1 MYTFRV
7 TDLVSRSVIKKYN
20 RCRELNE
27 PANICLPDTASRQ
40 ADFMLTE
47 VIGRRKGTDGLY
59 RKRKRKLGGNDMA
72 KYIMQRILAMLVTLF
87 IIITI
92 GFMVI
97 RLMPGGIFDDAV
109 DMTYEQRTAL
119 EAKYN
124 LDKPIPIQYAMFLKG
139 LVLEGDWGTS
149 LKMYVNVPVWDVIK
163 TKIPVTLYINFF
175 SLIIS
180 LPLGIILGIVA
191 AIRKNTMTDYLI
203 SFLVVIFIS
212 VPSFIFATL
221 LQYFVAFKAGL
232 FPIIYDATASGWDKF
247 YCLFLPI
254 MALSLGPI
262 ARVTRYLRAELAE
275 TINSDFMLLAKTKGL
290 TERQATINH
299 GIRNSMLP
307 LMNIIVPMFTSIM
320 GGSLVIETIFSI
332 PGMGGIMVKSIN
344 APDYTV
350 TLAALIFYSVV
361 SLVTVLIVDL
371 SYGIVDPRVRMG
383 GKK

>member
-1 MYTFRV
+1 
-7 TDLVSRSVIKKYN
+7 
-20 RCRELNE
+20 
-27 PANICLPDTASRQ
+27 
-40 ADFMLTE
+40 
-47 VIGRRKGTDGLY
+47 
-59 RKRKRKLGGNDMA
+59 MA
-72 KYIMQRILAMLVTLF
+72 KYVMQRILAMLLTLF
-87 IIITI
+87 IIVTV

-109 DMTYEQRTAL
+109 DMTYEQRAAL

-124 LDKPIPIQYAMFLKG
+124 LDKPIPVQYALFLKG
-139 LVLEGDWGTS
+139 LVMDGDWGTS
-149 LKMYVNVPVWDVIK
+149 LKMYVNVPVWDIIK

-175 SLIIS
+175 SLLLS
-180 LPLGIILGIVA
+180 LPLGIMCGIVA
-191 AIRKNTMTDYLI
+191 AIKKNTMVDYLI
-203 SFLVVIFIS
+203 SFMVVIFIS

-221 LQYFVAFKAGL
+221 LQYFVAFRAGL
-232 FPIIYDATASGWDKF
+232 FPIIYDATAKGF
-247 YCLFLPI
+247 AQFMGLALPI
-254 MALSLGPI
+254 LALSLGPI

-307 LMNIIVPMFTSIM
+307 LMNIIVPMFTGIM
-320 GGSLVIETIFSI
+320 GGSLVIETIFAI

-350 TLAALIFYSVV
+350 TLAVLIFYSLV

-371 SYGIVDPRVRMG
+371 SYGIIDPRVRMG

>member
-1 MYTFRV
+1 
-7 TDLVSRSVIKKYN
+7 
-20 RCRELNE
+20 
-27 PANICLPDTASRQ
+27 
-40 ADFMLTE
+40 
-47 VIGRRKGTDGLY
+47 
-59 RKRKRKLGGNDMA
+59 
-72 KYIMQRILAMLVTLF
+72 
-87 IIITI
+87 
-92 GFMVI
+92 
-97 RLMPGGIFDDAV
+97 
-109 DMTYEQRTAL
+109 
-119 EAKYN
+119 
-124 LDKPIPIQYAMFLKG
+124 
-139 LVLEGDWGTS
+139 
-149 LKMYVNVPVWDVIK
+149 MYVNVPVWDVIK

-299 GIRNSMLP
+299 GIRNSM
-307 LMNIIVPMFTSIM
+307 NIIVPMFTSIM

>member
-1 MYTFRV
+1 
-7 TDLVSRSVIKKYN
+7 
-20 RCRELNE
+20 
-27 PANICLPDTASRQ
+27 
-40 ADFMLTE
+40 
-47 VIGRRKGTDGLY
+47 
-59 RKRKRKLGGNDMA
+59 MA
-72 KYIMQRILAMLVTLF
+72 KYTIQRILAMLLTMF
-87 IIITI
+87 IILTV

-109 DMTYEQRTAL
+109 DMTHEQRAAL

-124 LDKPIPIQYAMFLKG
+124 LDKPIIVQYGLFLKG
-139 LVLEGDWGTS
+139 LILEGDWGTS
-149 LKMYVNVPVWDVIK
+149 LNMNINVPVWDIIK

-175 SLIIS
+175 SLLIS
-180 LPLGIILGIVA
+180 LPLGIGLGIVA
-191 AIRKNTMTDYLI
+191 AIRKNSITDYLI

-221 LQYFVAFKAGL
+221 LQYFVAFKGGL
-232 FPIIYDATASGWDKF
+232 FPIIFDATSTGWARF
-247 YCLFLPI
+247 HGLELPI
-254 MALSLGPI
+254 IALSLGPI

-290 TERQATINH
+290 TERQATLNH
-299 GIRNSMLP
+299 GIRNSLLP

-320 GGSLVIETIFSI
+320 GGSLVIETIFSL
-332 PGMGGIMVKSIN
+332 PGMGGIMVKSVN

-350 TLAALIFYSVV
+350 TLAVLIFYSLV
-361 SLVTVLIVDL
+361 SLITVLIVDL

>member
-1 MYTFRV
+1 
-7 TDLVSRSVIKKYN
+7 
-20 RCRELNE
+20 
-27 PANICLPDTASRQ
+27 
-40 ADFMLTE
+40 
-47 VIGRRKGTDGLY
+47 
-59 RKRKRKLGGNDMA
+59 MA

-149 LKMYVNVPVWDVIK
+149 LKMYVK

>member
-1 MYTFRV
+1 
-7 TDLVSRSVIKKYN
+7 
-20 RCRELNE
+20 
-27 PANICLPDTASRQ
+27 
-40 ADFMLTE
+40 
-47 VIGRRKGTDGLY
+47 
-59 RKRKRKLGGNDMA
+59 MA
-72 KYIMQRILAMLVTLF
+72 KYIMQRIVAMLLTLF
-87 IIITI
+87 IIITV

-109 DMTYEQRTAL
+109 DMTYEQRAAL

-124 LDKPIPIQYAMFLKG
+124 LDKPIPVQYGLFLKG
-139 LVLEGDWGTS
+139 LVLEGDWGIS
-149 LKMYVNVPVWDVIK
+149 LKMNMNVPVWDIIK

-175 SLIIS
+175 ALLIS
-180 LPLGIILGIVA
+180 LPLGIVFGIVA
-191 AIRKNTMTDYLI
+191 AVKKNTVTDYLI

-221 LQYFVAFKAGL
+221 LQYFVAFKGGL
-232 FPIIYDATASGWDKF
+232 FPIIYDATETGLGKLYGLA
-247 YCLFLPI
+247 LPI
-254 MALSLGPI
+254 LALALGPI

-290 TERQATINH
+290 TERQATVNH
-299 GIRNSMLP
+299 GIRNSLLP
-307 LMNIIVPMFTSIM
+307 LMNIIVPMFTGIM

-350 TLAALIFYSVV
+350 TLAALIFYSLV

-371 SYGIVDPRVRMG
+371 SYGIIDPRVRMG

>member
-1 MYTFRV
+1 
-7 TDLVSRSVIKKYN
+7 
-20 RCRELNE
+20 
-27 PANICLPDTASRQ
+27 
-40 ADFMLTE
+40 
-47 VIGRRKGTDGLY
+47 
-59 RKRKRKLGGNDMA
+59 MA

-124 LDKPIPIQYAMFLKG
+124 LDKPIPIQ
-139 LVLEGDWGTS
+139 
-149 LKMYVNVPVWDVIK
+149 YVNVPVWDVIK

>member
-1 MYTFRV
+1 MRMT
-7 TDLVSRSVIKKYN
+7 KY
-20 RCRELNE
+20 
-27 PANICLPDTASRQ
+27 
-40 ADFMLTE
+40 
-47 VIGRRKGTDGLY
+47 V
-59 RKRKRKLGGNDMA
+59 
-72 KYIMQRILAMLVTLF
+72 MQRIVAMLLTLF
-87 IIITI
+87 IITTV

-109 DMTYEQRTAL
+109 DMTFEQRAAL

-124 LDKPIPIQYAMFLKG
+124 LDKPIPVQYALFLKG
-139 LVLEGDWGTS
+139 LVLKGDWGTS
-149 LKMYVNVPVWDVIK
+149 LKMYVNVPVWDIIRS
-163 TKIPVTLYINFF
+163 KIPVTLYINFF
-175 SLIIS
+175 ALLIS
-180 LPLGIILGIVA
+180 LPLGIVFGIVA

-221 LQYFVAFKAGL
+221 LQYFVAFKGGL
-232 FPIIYDATASGWDKF
+232 FPIIYDATSTGWGRL
-247 YCLFLPI
+247 YGLALPI
-254 MALSLGPI
+254 VALSLGPI

-307 LMNIIVPMFTSIM
+307 LMNIIVPMFTGIM

-350 TLAALIFYSVV
+350 TLAALIFYSLV

-371 SYGIVDPRVRMG
+371 SYGLIDPRVRMG

>member
-1 MYTFRV
+1 MLRH
-7 TDLVSRSVIKKYN
+7 
-20 RCRELNE
+20 
-27 PANICLPDTASRQ
+27 PD
-40 ADFMLTE
+40 
-47 VIGRRKGTDGLY
+47 
-59 RKRKRKLGGNDMA
+59 
-72 KYIMQRILAMLVTLF
+72 
-87 IIITI
+87 
-92 GFMVI
+92 
-97 RLMPGGIFDDAV
+97 
-109 DMTYEQRTAL
+109 
-119 EAKYN
+119 
-124 LDKPIPIQYAMFLKG
+124 
-139 LVLEGDWGTS
+139 
-149 LKMYVNVPVWDVIK
+149 
-163 TKIPVTLYINFF
+163 
-175 SLIIS
+175 
-180 LPLGIILGIVA
+180 
-191 AIRKNTMTDYLI
+191 
-203 SFLVVIFIS
+203 
-212 VPSFIFATL
+212 
-221 LQYFVAFKAGL
+221 
-232 FPIIYDATASGWDKF
+232 WDKF

>member
-1 MYTFRV
+1 
-7 TDLVSRSVIKKYN
+7 
-20 RCRELNE
+20 
-27 PANICLPDTASRQ
+27 
-40 ADFMLTE
+40 
-47 VIGRRKGTDGLY
+47 
-59 RKRKRKLGGNDMA
+59 MA
-72 KYIMQRILAMLVTLF
+72 KYVIQRILAMLLTLF
-87 IIITI
+87 IIVTL

-109 DMTYEQRTAL
+109 DMTYEQRAAL

-124 LDKPIPIQYAMFLKG
+124 LDKPIPVQYGLFLKG
-139 LVLEGDWGTS
+139 LLLEGDWGTS
-149 LKMYVNVPVWDVIK
+149 LKLYINVPVWDIIK

-175 SLIIS
+175 ALLIS
-180 LPLGIILGIVA
+180 LPLGVVFGILA
-191 AIRKNTMTDYLI
+191 AIRKNTWVDYGI

-232 FPIIYDATASGWDKF
+232 LPIIFDASTTGIEKF
-247 YCLFLPI
+247 RGLALPI
-254 MALSLGPI
+254 LALSLGPI

-275 TINSDFMLLAKTKGL
+275 TINTDFMLLAKTKGL

-299 GIRNSMLP
+299 GIRNSLLP
-307 LMNIIVPMFTSIM
+307 LMNIIIPMFTGIM

-350 TLAALIFYSVV
+350 TLAALIFYTMV
-361 SLVTVLIVDL
+361 SLITVLIVDL
-371 SYGIVDPRVRMG
+371 SYGVIDPRVRMG

>member
-1 MYTFRV
+1 
-7 TDLVSRSVIKKYN
+7 
-20 RCRELNE
+20 
-27 PANICLPDTASRQ
+27 
-40 ADFMLTE
+40 
-47 VIGRRKGTDGLY
+47 
-59 RKRKRKLGGNDMA
+59 MA
-72 KYIMQRILAMLVTLF
+72 KYTIQRILAMLLTMF
-87 IIITI
+87 IILTV

-109 DMTYEQRTAL
+109 DMTHEQRAAL

-124 LDKPIPIQYAMFLKG
+124 LDKPIIVQYGLFLKG
-139 LVLEGDWGTS
+139 LILEGDWGTS
-149 LKMYVNVPVWDVIK
+149 LKMNINVPVWDIIK

-175 SLIIS
+175 SLLIS
-180 LPLGIILGIVA
+180 LPLGIGLGIVA
-191 AIRKNTMTDYLI
+191 AIRKNSITDYLI

-212 VPSFIFATL
+212 VPSFICATL
-221 LQYFVAFKAGL
+221 LQYFVAFKGGL
-232 FPIIYDATASGWDKF
+232 FPIIFDATSTGWARF
-247 YCLFLPI
+247 HGLALPI
-254 MALSLGPI
+254 IALSLGPI

-290 TERQATINH
+290 TERQATLNH
-299 GIRNSMLP
+299 GIRNSLLP

-332 PGMGGIMVKSIN
+332 PGMGGIMVKSVN

-350 TLAALIFYSVV
+350 TLAVLIFYSLV
-361 SLVTVLIVDL
+361 SLITVLIVDL